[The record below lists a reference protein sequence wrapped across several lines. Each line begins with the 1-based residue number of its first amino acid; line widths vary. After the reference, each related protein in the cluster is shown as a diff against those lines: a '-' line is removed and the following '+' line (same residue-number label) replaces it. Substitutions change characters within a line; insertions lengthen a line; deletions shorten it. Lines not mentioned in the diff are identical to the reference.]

1 MNGILARRTRLE
13 ADCRW
18 MISVFDRFHPRAI
31 ASISNVF
38 LFSFLARI
46 VEMLLFHFS
55 WDSALFLH
63 LFHFR
68 ATSWRFRIFFY
79 TVFICTLMIAEKV
92 VFCFVFC
99 LMGGYIV
106 YIHIASKKKKMCNK
120 RCRKDVQKKHTQLQP
135 HHGQCYQARLGITR
149 ICLARL
155 AVWILSSSIRC
166 EPLHSLEAGG
176 STLLIR

>member
-106 YIHIASKKKKMCNK
+106 YIHIASKKKKKCVTSGAERM
-120 RCRKDVQKKHTQLQP
+120 CRKNTRNYNHITANAIKQ
-135 HHGQCYQARLGITR
+135 GWASLGF
-149 ICLARL
+149 
-155 AVWILSSSIRC
+155 V
-166 EPLHSLEAGG
+166 
-176 STLLIR
+176 